1 MPRLSSWGLVLTRA
15 HQQEASFPLK
25 LSLEKQ
31 GPWGGSGRA
40 ASPVPVLWRRRQ
52 PSQVDHVLG
61 VTYHLQL
68 TLQGC
73 RSQHRHRARWLGR
86 SQRGDSSGLTGAT
99 ETGLGVAGS
108 WVTVCKAV
116 KDKLENF
123 SGDLSIKELT

>member
-15 HQQEASFPLK
+15 HQQEASFHLK

-40 ASPVPVLWRRRQ
+40 ASPVPVLWRRRR

-73 RSQHRHRARWLGR
+73 RPSTVTEPDGSAGAR
-86 SQRGDSSGLTGAT
+86 GAT
-99 ETGLGVAGS
+99 AVDSQGPLRLDSGWQGAGS
-108 WVTVCKAV
+108 LFV
-116 KDKLENF
+116 KQ
-123 SGDLSIKELT
+123 